1 MPESTKTII
10 ACINLIAL
18 TAAAGTMLG
27 GASSMSSEESDRVW
41 TRRRI
46 LATGCTAVGALALG
60 GHSQAQGAGSGESEN
75 LYHPFKMGL
84 QSYSLRGYTRG
95 GRPDVSKAL
104 AVTKD
109 LGLHYWESYT
119 AHVPMT
125 ADSKMLSDRKREIEA
140 AEVTVLGYGV
150 VPLTKN
156 ADANRRIFDFAK
168 AMGLKYLSAS
178 PEPGSF
184 DILDRLVEEYDVA
197 VGIHNHG
204 PGDRFAKIETIA
216 QAIKDHHPKIGCCID
231 TGHFLRSREDPVH
244 AVEVFGKRVY
254 GVHLKDVKDAK
265 TFTILGRGDL
275 RTVDLLKALA
285 RNKYEYCLAIEYEEK
300 PEDPAEDIKACLTEA
315 RKAIAEVRKP

>member
-1 MPESTKTII
+1 
-10 ACINLIAL
+10 
-18 TAAAGTMLG
+18 
-27 GASSMSSEESDRVW
+27 MSSDERDQVW

-46 LATGCTAVGALALG
+46 LATGFTAVGALALG
-60 GHSQAQGAGSGESEN
+60 GRSHAQGAGSGESEN
-75 LYHPFKMGL
+75 PYHPFKMGL
-84 QSYSLRGYTRG
+84 QSYSLRGYTRDG
-95 GRPDVSKAL
+95 HADVSKAL

-125 ADSKMLSDRKREIEA
+125 TDAKKLSERKQEIAAAD
-140 AEVTVLGYGV
+140 VTVVAYGV

-156 ADANRRIFDFAK
+156 VDANRRIFDFAK

-184 DILDRLVEEYDVA
+184 DVLDRLVEEYDVA

-204 PGDRFAKIETIA
+204 PEDRHYAKIEAIEH
-216 QAIKDHHPKIGCCID
+216 AIKDHHPKIGCCID

-265 TFTILGRGDL
+265 TFTILGQGDL

-285 RNKYEYCLAIEYEEK
+285 ANKYEYCLAIEYEEK
-300 PEDPAEDIKACLTEA
+300 PEDPAEDIKACL
-315 RKAIAEVRKP
+315 AEVRKALAEVRKA